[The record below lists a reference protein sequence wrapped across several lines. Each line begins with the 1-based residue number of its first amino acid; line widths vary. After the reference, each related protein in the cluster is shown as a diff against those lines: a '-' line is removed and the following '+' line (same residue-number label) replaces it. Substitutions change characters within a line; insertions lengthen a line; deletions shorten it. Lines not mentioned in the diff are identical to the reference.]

1 MRYYL
6 AVLFLVIIFTIP
18 WAAVNYPAGM
28 DALIL
33 SIENAGSQLAAVILA
48 HNPRSIAEIQSK
60 YETAT
65 IPQAPK
71 VKILIVPG
79 HEPDYGGA
87 EYKDPA
93 YGLVLER
100 DLTVELGQDLQGFL
114 QADDHYQ
121 AFITRD
127 TQAWSP
133 AFADYFK
140 NDWSGI
146 VTWMNDARRD
156 MAYLISIGST
166 TKPVEHVYH
175 NNVPDNVAIRL
186 YGITKWANENGI
198 DITVHIHFN
207 DYPGHGSGPGDH
219 SGFAIYVPEPA
230 YANSTTT
237 GVIAQTVFKR
247 LAKYNPVSDLPG
259 ESTGIVEEPDLI
271 AIGANNTA
279 DAASML
285 IEYSYIY
292 EPQVVNPAVRHAF
305 LKELAYET
313 YLGLQDFFEPSG
325 SSGLARAYD
334 TLMLPHSWT
343 SPLLGKNDPVNDVF
357 ALQTALVDDGDYPP
371 TGESLNDCPRTGRI
385 GACTKAAL
393 AAFQGKY
400 GITGEQGIAGPK
412 TIEELN
418 QLFSAKII

>member
-6 AVLFLVIIFTIP
+6 AVLFLVIILAVP
-18 WAAVNYPAGM
+18 WAFANNPAGM
-28 DALIL
+28 NALI
-33 SIENAGSQLAAVILA
+33 SAIENAGSQLAAVILS
-48 HNPRSIAEIQSK
+48 HNPRSIAEMQTK
-60 YETAT
+60 YVTAAV
-65 IPQAPK
+65 PQAPK

-93 YGLVLER
+93 YGHIYER
-100 DLTVELGQDLQGFL
+100 DLTVELGKDLQGFL
-114 QADDHYQ
+114 QGDSHYQ

-133 AFADYFK
+133 AFAYYFK
-140 NDWSGI
+140 NSWNGI
-146 VTWMNDARRD
+146 VTWMNQARRD
-156 MAYLISIGST
+156 MAYLISVGST
-166 TKPVEHVYH
+166 TKPVAHVYH
-175 NNVPDNVAIRL
+175 NTVPDEVAIRL
-186 YGITKWANENGI
+186 YGITKWANENGV

-207 DYPGHGSGPGDH
+207 DYPGHGSGPGEH
-219 SGFAIYVPEPA
+219 SGFAIYVPESD

-237 GVIAQTVFKR
+237 RAIADTVFKR
-247 LAKYNPVSDLPG
+247 LAKYNPVSDLRG

-292 EPQVVNPAVRHAF
+292 EPQLDNAATRDLF

-313 YLGLQDFFEPSG
+313 YLGLQDFFEPAGSG
-325 SSGLARAYD
+325 ALSRSYD

-343 SPLLGKNDPVNDVF
+343 NPLVGKNDPVNDVF
-357 ALQTALVDDGDYPP
+357 AMQTALLEDGDYPP

-393 AAFQGKY
+393 AAFQQKY

-412 TIEELN
+412 TISALN
-418 QLFSAKII
+418 RLFSAKII

>member
-6 AVLFLVIIFTIP
+6 AVLFLLVIFAIP
-18 WAAVNYPAGM
+18 WAFANYPVGM
-28 DALIL
+28 NTLIS
-33 SIENAGSQLAAVILA
+33 SIESASNQLAAVILS

-60 YETAT
+60 YASAA

-87 EYKDPA
+87 EYRDPV

-100 DLTVELGQDLQGFL
+100 DLTVELGQDLQGLLSNDGHF
-114 QADDHYQ
+114 QTS
-121 AFITRD
+121 ITRD

-133 AFADYFK
+133 ALADYFK
-140 NDWSGI
+140 NDWTAI
-146 VTWMNDARRD
+146 ITWMKDAKQD
-156 MAYLISIGST
+156 MAYLVSVGST
-166 TKPVEHVYH
+166 TKPVAHIYH
-175 NNVPDNVAIRL
+175 NNVPDDVAIRL

-198 DITVHIHFN
+198 DITIHIHFN
-207 DYPGHGSGPGDH
+207 DYPGHGAGPGDH
-219 SGFAIYVPEPA
+219 SGFAIYVPESQ

-237 GVIAQTVFKR
+237 GVIAQTIFKR

-292 EPQVVNPAVRHAF
+292 EPAIVNPAVRHTF

-313 YLGLQDFFEPSG
+313 YLGLQDFFEPAG
-325 SSGLARAYD
+325 SAALAHAYD
-334 TLMLPHSWT
+334 TLSLPHSWS
-343 SPLLGKNDPVNDVF
+343 SPLLGKNDPPDDVF
-357 ALQTALVDDGDYPP
+357 ALQTALVNDGDYPP
-371 TGESLNDCPRTGRI
+371 MGESLNDCPRSGKI
-385 GACTKAAL
+385 GPCTKAGL
-393 AAFQGKY
+393 SAFQKKY
-400 GITGEQGIAGPK
+400 GITGEEGIAGPK
-412 TIEELN
+412 TESELN
-418 QLFSAKII
+418 QLFSAKMI